1 MVRLAWRMLCQRPA
15 SVIATLVALC
25 FGVGVVTACGVLL
38 ESGIRYHGTPE
49 RYAASTLLV
58 ASTDLRDVHGSGE
71 DREVDRSPL
80 PDRGHVDAS
89 LVSRVAALPGVRLAV
104 ADTAAP
110 VDVLAAGGSMPA
122 SAHPWSA
129 AALAPF
135 TLSAGKAP
143 STDSEIVLDAS
154 TAARTGAHT
163 GDRIR
168 LTLPSG
174 VSTFTVS
181 GIAAPVGNEPDER
194 TVFLT
199 DTEAQAVAGHPESA
213 DVVGVI
219 AAPGTNIKQLKHQV
233 SALLPAVPSAADGA
247 FPRVYTGADRGLVE
261 TPEVASARE
270 FAVALPSVFGGCT
283 LLIAVLVIAGT
294 VGLSVQQRHR
304 DIALLRAI
312 GATPRQVR
320 RTAVRETVLL
330 GVVAAGLG
338 IWPGL
343 AGAWWLRNQFVA
355 RDLTPSSF
363 TVHVSWLPPL
373 VAAASALLIAVI
385 AAWIAS
391 LRPSRIQPT
400 EALTE
405 SSVESRRLGVVRPLL
420 GLVALAGGI
429 ALSIVSMQ
437 VGGDN
442 AAGIAVG
449 IVFTLVTAVALLA
462 GWLIRG
468 VAAVAG
474 LALRHVGVTGR
485 LAAAN
490 ASASARRLSPVVAS
504 LVLAVGLGGS
514 MWFLQTSIE
523 HRAAQQNHAGLLADH
538 VVIPAGAGLPAGVAD
553 AVRHTPGV
561 AAATPVIRSS
571 VLTAQGGGTQYSAQ
585 GIDPIGLDR
594 TMDLGVTSGSLAG
607 LHGNT
612 VALGR
617 LTADA
622 LGLHVGGTLHA
633 WYADGSPAVL
643 HVVAVYS
650 RGLGFAEMTLPED
663 VLRPH
668 ASGLDSAVL
677 VSMVPAGTS
686 RAATALGGELDRVA
700 PGSRLVSRDGYE
712 ATLDKNI
719 EENAWTNQVVVGILL
734 VYVVIAAVNTLVMAA
749 LARRRE
755 LATLRLAGTTRLQVL
770 RMVRLEQTL
779 LVGLALVVGAAIAA
793 ATLVPM
799 VKGLTGSTV
808 PYIPIAGWAAVIG
821 GTVVLGSLATVV
833 PIRRVLRLS
842 PVEAIGLRE

>member
-1 MVRLAWRMLCQRPA
+1 M
-15 SVIATLVALC
+15 
-25 FGVGVVTACGVLL
+25 
-38 ESGIRYHGTPE
+38 
-49 RYAASTLLV
+49 
-58 ASTDLRDVHGSGE
+58 
-71 DREVDRSPL
+71 
-80 PDRGHVDAS
+80 
-89 LVSRVAALPGVRLAV
+89 
-104 ADTAAP
+104 
-110 VDVLAAGGSMPA
+110 
-122 SAHPWSA
+122 
-129 AALAPF
+129 
-135 TLSAGKAP
+135 
-143 STDSEIVLDAS
+143 LDAS
-154 TAARTGAHT
+154 TAASTGAHT
-163 GDRIR
+163 GDRLR

-199 DTEAQAVAGHPESA
+199 DTEARTVAGHPESA
-213 DVVGVI
+213 DVIGVI
-219 AAPGTNIKQLKHQV
+219 AAPGTNTKQLKHDV
-233 SALLPAVPSAADGA
+233 GALLPAVPSAADGA
-247 FPRVYTGADRGLVE
+247 FPRVYIGADRGLVE

-343 AGAWWLRNQFVA
+343 AGARWLRNQFVA

-391 LRPSRIQPT
+391 LRPSRIRPT

-405 SSVESRRLGVVRPLL
+405 SSVEPRRLGLVRPLL

-429 ALSIVSMQ
+429 ALSFVSMQ

-449 IVFTLVTAVALLA
+449 IVFALVTAVALLA

-485 LAAAN
+485 LAVAN

-538 VVIPAGAGLPAGVAD
+538 VVTPAGAGLPAGVAD

-561 AAATPVIRSS
+561 AAATAVVRSS
-571 VLTAQGGGTQYSAQ
+571 VLTAQGGGSEYSAQ

-594 TMDLGVTSGSLAG
+594 TMDLGVTSGSLAAPARR
-607 LHGNT
+607 HGGPRPAHRRRARPARRRHAARL
-612 VALGR
+612 VRGR
-617 LTADA
+617 IARGAARRGRVLAWARLRRDDA
-622 LGLHVGGTLHA
+622 A
-633 WYADGSPAVL
+633 
-643 HVVAVYS
+643 
-650 RGLGFAEMTLPED
+650 RG
-663 VLRPH
+663 
-668 ASGLDSAVL
+668 
-677 VSMVPAGTS
+677 
-686 RAATALGGELDRVA
+686 RAATARRGTGHRRPRQHGSGRDVPGGQPR
-700 PGSRLVSRDGYE
+700 
-712 ATLDKNI
+712 
-719 EENAWTNQVVVGILL
+719 W
-734 VYVVIAAVNTLVMAA
+734 AANSTGWRR
-749 LARRRE
+749 ARRSCPVT
-755 LATLRLAGTTRLQVL
+755 ATRRHSTRTSRRTPGRTRWLS
-770 RMVRLEQTL
+770 
-779 LVGLALVVGAAIAA
+779 ASCS
-793 ATLVPM
+793 
-799 VKGLTGSTV
+799 ST
-808 PYIPIAGWAAVIG
+808 W
-821 GTVVLGSLATVV
+821 
-833 PIRRVLRLS
+833 
-842 PVEAIGLRE
+842 

>member
-1 MVRLAWRMLCQRPA
+1 ML
-15 SVIATLVALC
+15 SD
-25 FGVGVVTACGVLL
+25 G
-38 ESGIRYHGTPE
+38 GT
-49 RYAASTLLV
+49 
-58 ASTDLRDVHGSGE
+58 
-71 DREVDRSPL
+71 
-80 PDRGHVDAS
+80 
-89 LVSRVAALPGVRLAV
+89 
-104 ADTAAP
+104 
-110 VDVLAAGGSMPA
+110 PA

-135 TLSAGKAP
+135 ALRAGKAP
-143 STDSEIVLDAS
+143 ATDAELVLDAS
-154 TAARTGAHT
+154 TAASTGAHT
-163 GDRIR
+163 GDRLR

-194 TVFLT
+194 TVFMT
-199 DTEAQAVAGHPESA
+199 DAEARTVAGHPESA
-213 DVVGVI
+213 DVIGVI
-219 AAPGTNIKQLKHQV
+219 AAPGTNTKQLKHDV
-233 SALLPAVPSAADGA
+233 SALLPAVSSAADGA

-320 RTAVRETVLL
+320 RMAVRETVLL

-343 AGAWWLRNQFVA
+343 AGARWLRNQFVA

-373 VAAASALLIAVI
+373 VAAASALFIAVI

-391 LRPSRIQPT
+391 LRPSRIRPT

-405 SSVESRRLGVVRPLL
+405 SSVEPRRLGVVRPLL

-429 ALSIVSMQ
+429 ALSIVSMH

-538 VVIPAGAGLPAGVAD
+538 VVTPAGAGLPTGVVD

-571 VLTAQGGGTQYSAQ
+571 MLTAQGGGTQYSAQ

-607 LHGNT
+607 LHGDT

-622 LGLHVGGTLHA
+622 LGLHVGDTLHV
-633 WYADGSPAVL
+633 WYADGSPAAL

-668 ASGLDSAVL
+668 AAGLDTAVL
-677 VSMVPAGTS
+677 VSTRSGRDDPGGHRAGRRTQPTGAGLDARVPRRLPGDARQEHRGERLDEPGGCRHPARLRGDRRRQHPGHGRARPAPRTRDASPRGNDSPAGAANGS
-686 RAATALGGELDRVA
+686 PGADAAGRHGAGRRRRHRRGDARAHGEGADRQHGALHPDRGLGGRH
-700 PGSRLVSRDGYE
+700 RRDGACWVRSPRSCRSGGCSGSVRSRRSGFANNDRPTPRPDQE
-712 ATLDKNI
+712 SSRERT
-719 EENAWTNQVVVGILL
+719 TVCRRHGVGWL
-734 VYVVIAAVNTLVMAA
+734 
-749 LARRRE
+749 
-755 LATLRLAGTTRLQVL
+755 
-770 RMVRLEQTL
+770 
-779 LVGLALVVGAAIAA
+779 
-793 ATLVPM
+793 
-799 VKGLTGSTV
+799 
-808 PYIPIAGWAAVIG
+808 
-821 GTVVLGSLATVV
+821 
-833 PIRRVLRLS
+833 
-842 PVEAIGLRE
+842 